1 MLKSKMVKRLLHALI
16 MLVGAG
22 LGVAATLGSLQVYR
36 WLHPAGPL
44 PLFYLAAAYILMAG
58 LGALVFHLLSE
69 RILRRM
75 SESAAALEHYLDK
88 MSWPQLVTC
97 SLGLLTGLMIAALLS
112 QIFTFMGESIFTTAS
127 SGILYVVL
135 GLTGFSVGRRRSGDL
150 SAMFDKAISRSGKRR
165 TRTGDAATPRS
176 KVLDSSVLIDG
187 RLPEICRVGFMEG
200 ELVVPGFILEEL
212 RRVADSADPLRR
224 IRGKRGLDSV
234 QKLQSLTGI
243 TLRVDDTDYPE
254 YTEIDMK
261 LLRYARENE
270 STVVSGDANLC
281 RVARMSG
288 LSALNLNELSAA
300 LRPAVSAGEEMS
312 VQLVKEG
319 KEPGQGVGYLPDG
332 TMIVVEGGRAL
343 LGRTAAV
350 TVSSVLQT
358 SAGRMIFARLKED
371 SGIS

>member
-1 MLKSKMVKRLLHALI
+1 MVKRLLHALI

-44 PLFYLAAAYILMAG
+44 PLIYLAAAYILMAG

-165 TRTGDAATPRS
+165 TRTGDAAAPRS